1 MKPLEFASALYR
13 AVRGKGQKEV
23 AAGVERLTAAL
34 KARGAVRLLP
44 EILAE
49 LPKAI
54 DEAEA
59 ANRVTVETA
68 HEIDAKT
75 LAGIVTAVGADAA
88 TADVRHV
95 IRPELIGGARVRKH
109 GVTIDASVR
118 GKLDRI
124 KQALA
129 RRTS

>member
-59 ANRVTVETA
+59 A

-118 GKLDRI
+118 GRLDRI